1 MNGAGETR
9 GEMNLFSSITTTH
22 NIPVYILYIEY
33 ALTVASGYDRLET
46 IAHMNVS
53 ESDEPNDVDG
63 ILDYVRKNFPNDARL
78 VS

>member
-22 NIPVYILYIEY
+22 NIPVYIQNML
-33 ALTVASGYDRLET
+33 LASGYDRLET

-53 ESDEPNDVDG
+53 ESDQPNDIDG